1 VKSEQARMSIDEKA
15 ERIESGP
22 RTVDDMI
29 LDASNSG
36 TAQTRLGWNGGVGW
50 SPIEDGG
57 GGGGPVAGAESGPGR
72 SSRICLH
79 TNRAREAEFRERWK
93 RRMEGG
99 VGGEKK
105 EGRSAREKMRRGEEA
120 AANTGLPSYA
130 SPCPCAGRRL
140 DRWMDSE

>member
-1 VKSEQARMSIDEKA
+1 MSIDEKA
-15 ERIESGP
+15 ERIKSGP
-22 RTVDDMI
+22 RAVDDVI
-29 LDASNSG
+29 LDALEPG
-36 TAQTRLGWNGGVGW
+36 TAQTRLGVGW

-57 GGGGPVAGAESGPGR
+57 GGGVPVDCRGHGVRTRKKLAVW
-72 SSRICLH
+72 LH

-99 VGGEKK
+99 VGGKK
-105 EGRSAREKMRRGEEA
+105 REARSAREKMRRGEES